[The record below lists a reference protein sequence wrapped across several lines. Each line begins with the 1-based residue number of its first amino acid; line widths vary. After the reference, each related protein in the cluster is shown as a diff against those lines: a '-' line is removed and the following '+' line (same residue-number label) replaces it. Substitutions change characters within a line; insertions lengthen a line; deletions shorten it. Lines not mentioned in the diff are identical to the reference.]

1 MQTQETKQSKGDYP
15 LSSWESAI
23 LLEKNERILTSW
35 YGDHETAEKIVIKNG
50 YGRRTQEVKTRKRG
64 HLVLTNQKLVFLEEH
79 GLFGKS
85 YHPVMS
91 IHLCKL
97 GGISMGGTLMPFVS
111 IADENEVNVFHL
123 DGIGKNEFDPFR
135 SYLAEWCTN
144 RKNELENER
153 KKDKIQIN
161 FNFSD
166 LKQYMAN
173 GGLVLQKTKCPE
185 CNAPIPLP
193 ETGNQI
199 LCKHCGSI
207 ILAQDVFEKIKS
219 LI

>member
-1 MQTQETKQSKGDYP
+1 MWFEHLSWQS
-15 LSSWESAI
+15 AM
-23 LLEKNERILTSW
+23 LLEKNEQTVTSW
-35 YGDHETAEKIVIKNG
+35 YGDHETSERIVVKSG
-50 YGRRTQEVKTRKRG
+50 YGRRTQEVKNRKNG
-64 HLVLTNQKLVFLEEH
+64 YLVLTSQKLVFLEEH
-79 GLFGKS
+79 GIFGKS

-91 IHLCKL
+91 IQLGKL
-97 GGISMGGTLMPFVS
+97 GGVSMGGTLMPFVS
-111 IADENEVNVFHL
+111 IADENSVNVFHL
-123 DGIGKNEFDPFR
+123 SGIGKNEFDPFR
-135 SYLAEWCTN
+135 ALIVEWCTR

-153 KKDKIQIN
+153 KKERIQIN
-161 FNFSD
+161 FSFSD

-199 LCKHCGSI
+199 LCRHCGST

>member
-1 MQTQETKQSKGDYP
+1 M
-15 LSSWESAI
+15 SWQSAI
-23 LLEKNERILTSW
+23 FLEKNERILTSW
-35 YGDHETAEKIVIKNG
+35 YGDHETAERIVVKGN
-50 YGRRTQEVKTRKRG
+50 YGRRTQDVKTRKRG
-64 HLVLTNQKLVFLEEH
+64 YLVLTSQKLAFLEEH
-79 GLFGKS
+79 GVFGKS

-91 IHLCKL
+91 IPLCKL

-111 IADENEVNVFHL
+111 IADENGVNIFHL

-135 SYLAEWCTN
+135 AYIADWCTN

-153 KKDKIQIN
+153 KKDKIQIT
-161 FNFSD
+161 FDFSD

-193 ETGNQI
+193 ETGRQMV
-199 LCKHCGSI
+199 CQHCGST
-207 ILAQDVFEKIKS
+207 ILAQDIFEKIKS